1 MPYFPKPSSAFDS
14 FWAPFYASTRQNKP
28 TITSTRCR
36 SPLARLQHSPFKQ
49 LKPLSSSIA
58 DSANIVD
65 AACRPRSRVIADSG
79 LVADTSS
86 HAQGLG
92 SIKLSTTNYPF
103 SLQANTHSITRCWSD
118 QNPIFFTCT
127 LQKSSLC
134 SEKQFLHNV
143 KSTQKDTDD
152 GKPRFFRQD

>member
-14 FWAPFYASTRQNKP
+14 FWALFYASTRQNKP

-86 HAQGLG
+86 HTQGLG

-103 SLQANTHSITRCWSD
+103 SLQANTHTKSHGADRIKILFSSLALYKNLPSAPRS
-118 QNPIFFTCT
+118 NFFTM
-127 LQKSSLC
+127 
-134 SEKQFLHNV
+134 
-143 KSTQKDTDD
+143 
-152 GKPRFFRQD
+152 